1 MVRSRILLSAILATL
16 GVALAGCAPDPTPLS
31 RGYYGDA
38 YERVSIAATLAPGT
52 LAPGVGVAIVSAP
65 CISGRGDQ
73 AKLGR
78 WSARRG
84 SGASRAA

>member
-38 YERVSIAATLAPGT
+38 YERVYYCGD
-52 LAPGVGVAIVSAP
+52 VGAWDIGAWG
-65 CISGRGDQ
+65 GRRNCVGPMYQ
-73 AKLGR
+73 R
-78 WSARRG
+78 ARR
-84 SGASRAA
+84 SS